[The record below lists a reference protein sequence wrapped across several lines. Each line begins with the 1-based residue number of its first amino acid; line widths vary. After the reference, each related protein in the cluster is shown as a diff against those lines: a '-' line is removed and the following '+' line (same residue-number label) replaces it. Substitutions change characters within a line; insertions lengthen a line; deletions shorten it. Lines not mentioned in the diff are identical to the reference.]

1 MTARGDDTRRRLV
14 AAAAE
19 VVARVGYAK
28 ATTRAIA
35 EEAGIAEGTI
45 YRHFPDKQHLF
56 RAAVMERNG
65 PILEWMAGL
74 PARAGSAT
82 VEANLA
88 ETFRHLG
95 RLRRDLLPL
104 ELAAFSDPAL
114 REVIAAAMTPADGR
128 PLLGPPQLL
137 ADYLAAEQRLGRV
150 RAGVD
155 PQRAA
160 ITVLAML
167 FGLAMMP
174 PDADGSPP
182 APLVDSAVQLVVQGL
197 APAPTA

>member
-1 MTARGDDTRRRLV
+1 VSARGEDTRRRLV
-14 AAAAE
+14 TAAAE
-19 VVARVGYAK
+19 VVARVGYAR

-35 EEAGIAEGTI
+35 EAAGIAEGTI

-65 PILEWMAGL
+65 PVLDWMSAL
-74 PARAGSAT
+74 PDRAGEAT
-82 VEANLA
+82 VEVTLA

-114 REVIAAAMTPADGR
+114 RDVIAAATVPPTGA
-128 PLLGPPQLL
+128 PLVGPPQLL

-150 RAGVD
+150 RADLD
-155 PQRAA
+155 PQRTAV
-160 ITVLAML
+160 TLLAML
-167 FGLAMMP
+167 FGLGMMP
-174 PDADGSPP
+174 PDTDGFPP
-182 APLVDSAVQLVVQGL
+182 AALVESAVGLVAEGIT
-197 APAPTA
+197 PRDG